1 MNYKK
6 LLVLSMLGLTVF
18 SSNYIA
24 EASTPERNIN
34 LEIKTSPETEVTRI
48 LQDILVKKN
57 SQNGFDKAFD
67 FNSSFVNL
75 KTKHSNSAYIQQMN
89 NLMGKLPAN
98 VEVSNIKIKNYEF
111 KNDSNVVVTARYFIK
126 YNKKGTLLQK
136 RKEETLY
143 LKKIN
148 GDWKIVPFGISSV
161 KSLSNFREK
170 TNLLGDTEYDVKVAE
185 TINKDTVVIVE
196 LYSKSLELSNIG
208 WNNNA
213 SITAKTNMGTF
224 VSRNIT
230 DFNFRFN
237 ANMIMVA
244 PKNIINRT
252 VVLEIPFP
260 QLKGTIQELTF
271 SGWTYPNQQNGQN
284 NSFTITNFP
293 IETPTVEENG

>member
-1 MNYKK
+1 
-6 LLVLSMLGLTVF
+6 
-18 SSNYIA
+18 
-24 EASTPERNIN
+24 
-34 LEIKTSPETEVTRI
+34 
-48 LQDILVKKN
+48 
-57 SQNGFDKAFD
+57 
-67 FNSSFVNL
+67 
-75 KTKHSNSAYIQQMN
+75 MN

-98 VEVSNIKIKNYEF
+98 VEVSRIKIKNYEF
-111 KNDSNVVVTARYFIK
+111 KNDSNLVVTASYFIK
-126 YNKKGTLLQK
+126 YNRKGTLLQK

-148 GDWKIVPFGISSV
+148 GDWKIEPFGISTV

-170 TNLLGDTEYDVKVAE
+170 TKVLGDTEFDVKVVE
-185 TINKDTVVIVE
+185 TINKDSVVIVE
-196 LYSKSLELSNIG
+196 LYSKSLALSNIG
-208 WNNNA
+208 WNNNIF
-213 SITAKTNMGTF
+213 ITAKTNMGTF